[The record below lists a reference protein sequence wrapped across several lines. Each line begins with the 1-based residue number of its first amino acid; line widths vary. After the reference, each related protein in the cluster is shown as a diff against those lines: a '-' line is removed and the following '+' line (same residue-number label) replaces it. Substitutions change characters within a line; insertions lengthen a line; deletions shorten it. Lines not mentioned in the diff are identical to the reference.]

1 MKFRFA
7 NEHDI
12 DAVANVHLA
21 AFPGFFLTSLGR
33 KFLSEMYRGFL
44 SHPSGIFLVAEEKGE
59 VLGFAAGTSSPAA
72 FFSELRRRR
81 SFFFLLWAIP
91 PLLRNPKVVIKK
103 LLTAIFYR
111 GDKPSG
117 LEGGALLSSIG
128 VRPDVF
134 GKSVGKRL
142 LQDFEN
148 EAFSRGVGFIY
159 LTTDEVGNDRVN
171 KFYENNGYL
180 VESKFR
186 QGASRTM
193 LRYIKNGQPH

>member
-1 MKFRFA
+1 MKLRIA
-7 NEHDI
+7 NERDI

-44 SHPSGIFLVAEEKGE
+44 NHPSGIFFVAEEGGE
-59 VLGFAAGTSSPAA
+59 VMGFAAGSSAPAA

-81 SFFFLLWAIP
+81 ALFFLLWALP
-91 PLLRNPKVVIKK
+91 ALLRHPTVVIQK
-103 LLTAIFYR
+103 LLSAIFYR
-111 GDKPSG
+111 GDKPTG

-128 VRPDVF
+128 VRPDAV

-142 LQDFEN
+142 LHDFEN
-148 EAFSRGVGFIY
+148 EAFSRGVDFVY
-159 LTTDEVGNDRVN
+159 LTTDEAGNDRVN
-171 KFYENNGYL
+171 KFYKNNGYR
-180 VESKFR
+180 VESRFC

-193 LRYIKNGQPH
+193 LRYIKSGQSC